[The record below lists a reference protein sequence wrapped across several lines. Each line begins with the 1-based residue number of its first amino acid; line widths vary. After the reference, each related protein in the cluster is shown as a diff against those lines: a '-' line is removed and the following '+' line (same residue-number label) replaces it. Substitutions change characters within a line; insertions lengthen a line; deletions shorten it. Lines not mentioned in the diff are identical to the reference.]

1 MFIILDT
8 EYTSWPGTNEKGYNM
23 KTKFPELVQISAI
36 KVDKDFNIVDRLNI
50 YVKPIINPKLS
61 EYFKRL
67 TKINQNKINKDGISI
82 KGSIEKLYNFSKHN
96 NKLLDVYSY
105 GDDYKI
111 IDINL
116 DIIGDSKKSKY
127 RKWRIHCYDVRYI
140 FKNHNI
146 DTSKYSSGTIYRAFK
161 IKPDKNINIHDSR
174 WDTYSIYISLKYIS
188 DNKY

>member
-96 NKLLDVYSY
+96 NK
-105 GDDYKI
+105 
-111 IDINL
+111 
-116 DIIGDSKKSKY
+116 
-127 RKWRIHCYDVRYI
+127 
-140 FKNHNI
+140 
-146 DTSKYSSGTIYRAFK
+146 
-161 IKPDKNINIHDSR
+161 
-174 WDTYSIYISLKYIS
+174 
-188 DNKY
+188 